1 MKKCNGYL
9 SKSYVFNYRNEIIL
23 TYSDLLSTIK
33 DGLYYNFRFC
43 PPEKQIKITN
53 VTVQEFLEEEDFKIK
68 VHFVLLDTKGRGLM
82 PKKYVVDFFTVYT
95 ERE

>member
-23 TYSDLLSTIK
+23 TYSDLLNTIK
-33 DGLYYNFRFC
+33 DGLYFNFRFC
-43 PPEKQIKITN
+43 PPEKQIKITD
-53 VTVQEFLEEEDFKIK
+53 VTVQGFSEEDFKIK
-68 VHFVLLDTKGRGLM
+68 VHFVLLDTKGRGLK
-82 PKKYVVDFFTVYT
+82 PKKYVLDFFSVET

>member
-9 SKSYVFNYRNEIIL
+9 PKSYVFNYKNEIIL
-23 TYSDLLSTIK
+23 TYSDLLNTIK

-53 VTVQEFLEEEDFKIK
+53 VTVEEISENFKIK
-68 VHFVLLDTKGRGLM
+68 VHFVLIDTKGRGLY
-82 PKKYVVDFFTVYT
+82 PKRYTTDFFSAYT
-95 ERE
+95 KKE